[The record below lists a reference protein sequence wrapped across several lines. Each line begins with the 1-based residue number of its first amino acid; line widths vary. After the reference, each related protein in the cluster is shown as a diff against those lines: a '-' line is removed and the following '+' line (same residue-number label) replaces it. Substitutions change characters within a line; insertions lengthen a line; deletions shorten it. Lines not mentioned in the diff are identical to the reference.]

1 MLVIVTTGL
10 LPPETQSPNAK
21 TNCAP
26 VLGQLTVRTGVYMQ
40 SHSKSLQYLV
50 RDVVYIEWFVRD

>member
-26 VLGQLTVRTGVYMQ
+26 VLGQLTVRTGVVYAVAFE
-40 SHSKSLQYLV
+40 KSPVSGERCSLY
-50 RDVVYIEWFVRD
+50 